1 MYFSEEEVTVFFRKL
16 NHNLVT
22 EEESSEII
30 NEVMKQ
36 MPSVINDFN
45 DLSEIICNIL
55 SSSSHR
61 NKNYDKLAVILLED
75 ALFKKVPERFSDC
88 VARIQENKD
97 VLGNTKPLIS
107 ESFYN
112 YIMQNRDMID
122 DIFLSVTTNVPHFE
136 LTSFGLKTL
145 ARSYLLKTHEGIM
158 EKPNHL
164 WFRVSLFL
172 NQGDLTSVAKSFEF
186 FRRGY
191 FIHATPTL
199 YHAGLTSPQMAS
211 CYLIG
216 TDDSVVG
223 IFKTIG
229 DAAQISKWA
238 GGIGIHI
245 SNIRAKN
252 SYIYGTN
259 GVSNGIMP
267 MLKVYNDTSR
277 YIDQCFEG
285 AVCVFSENGFIPIK
299 DIQPGEK
306 VLTNSGNFET
316 VLAKN
321 KYWKKGELLSTS
333 MKVNNNIFT
342 QYLTMGH
349 EFLIKDVANAHEMHF
364 IPFHDVKF
372 NAKFVFT
379 PPMNLYY
386 LDAQFTANDCFIVGY
401 IYRHGSLCDGGFKF
415 TYSDMISFSINLF
428 LNTNYPHQWKVFDNL
443 YIVTYN
449 EVVLPDKID
458 TDFLGKD
465 DFPGYFLRLS
475 VHKLRRFM
483 DGWNYSGK
491 KKCIKQMSVDFL
503 LDNKEWNDNH
513 QILKI
518 EQVQEQKPI
527 AVYDLVIENNPCYQT
542 NIGMVH
548 NGGGKRNGAF
558 AMYIE
563 PWHADI
569 FDFVL
574 ARRNIGNEDERARD
588 LFYGLWIPDL
598 FMRQVENGG
607 KWYLMSP
614 DRCPELTDKWG
625 TEFEEAYWSHVEKKN
640 YHKEIHARELW
651 VEILKSQIE
660 TGVPYILYKDSA
672 NRKSNQ
678 QNLGT
683 IKSSNLCCEIIEYS
697 DDKEYAV
704 CNLAS
709 LSLPKFIKYK
719 EDNWTSLLIYTKK
732 NCSYCKI
739 LKSILSE
746 RGIAFIEKENDI
758 LPSFYQSFHKTFP
771 LIIKDAKY
779 VGGFSEFWNDYLCP
793 QFDFDKFGDAVSV
806 LVHNLNTV
814 IDLNAYPL
822 KECKESNLRHRPIGI
837 GVQGLADLF
846 FIMRMSYDS
855 KEARQLNLEIFE
867 ALYFYALQ
875 ASNELAKKSGHYSS
889 FPNSPLSL
897 GRFHFDLCENF
908 NEKIHLSSRFDWEQL
923 RTNIQKYGTK
933 NSLLVAPMPTASTS
947 QILGNTESFE
957 PLTNNLYLRRTS
969 AGEFYICNQ
978 FLIKDLRSLS
988 KWDNN
993 TIEHLIVHKG
1003 SVQQLDIPTYLKNIY
1018 RTVWEIPQKSLI
1030 DMAADRQF
1038 FIDQSQ
1044 SFNIYLNDSN
1054 MDKLNKIHFYGWK
1067 KGLKTGSYYIRSRAP
1082 VSSQNYTIDPLK
1094 EKSLLACESCS
1105 G

>member
-1 MYFSEEEVTVFFRKL
+1 MYFSEDQVTSYFRKMSRD
-16 NHNLVT
+16 LVT
-22 EEESSEII
+22 EEEGGEIV

-36 MPSVINDFN
+36 MPSVMNDYS
-45 DLSEIICNIL
+45 DLNEIICTIL
-55 SSSSHR
+55 TSSSHR
-61 NKNYDKLAVILLED
+61 NKNFDRLAVRLLED
-75 ALFKKVPERFSDC
+75 LLYKDIPEKFSES
-88 VARIQENKD
+88 VERIQ
-97 VLGNTKPLIS
+97 
-107 ESFYN
+107 
-112 YIMQNRDMID
+112 QNRDAAGREKPLLCKDFFDFVMD
-122 DIFLSVTTNVPHFE
+122 NRERVDELYFSVTKTVPHFE
-136 LTSFGLKTL
+136 MTSFGLKTL

-158 EKPNHL
+158 ERPNHL

-172 NQGDLTSVAKSFEF
+172 NRGDWGSVARSFEY

-199 YHAGLTSPQMAS
+199 FHAGLVRPQMAS
-211 CYLIG
+211 CFLVG
-216 TDDSVVG
+216 TDDSVAG

-252 SYIYGTN
+252 SYIHGTN

-285 AVCVFSENGFIPIK
+285 SVRVYTESGFVPIRE
-299 DIQPGEK
+299 IQPGVK
-306 VLTNSGNFET
+306 VLTTTGVFER
-316 VLAKN
+316 VLSKN
-321 KYWKKGELLSTS
+321 RYWKKDELVRLTLRLD
-333 MKVNNNIFT
+333 KDLVLTYLVTKGHDFYIQAPAVAGL
-342 QYLTMGH
+342 QYESLEDMR
-349 EFLIKDVANAHEMHF
+349 FNSRLQFVAPVPDPH
-364 IPFHDVKF
+364 IDQ
-372 NAKFVFT
+372 
-379 PPMNLYY
+379 LY
-386 LDAQFTANDCFIVGY
+386 TTEDCFCLGF
-401 IYRHGSLCDGGFKF
+401 IYRHGAVTDFGFRF
-415 TYSDMISFSINLF
+415 MYSQLVDAEMYLF
-428 LNTNYPHQWKVFDNL
+428 LDRNYPNQWT
-443 YIVTYN
+443 VTENSYTIRYN
-449 EVVLPDKID
+449 ELLLPEKVD
-458 TDFLGKD
+458 TGFFGQN
-465 DFPGYFLRLS
+465 DFPAHLLRLP
-475 VHKLRRFM
+475 VHKLEELM
-483 DGWNYSGK
+483 KGWNLTSRQI
-491 KKCIKQMSVDFL
+491 CSRQISVDYVL
-503 LDNKEWNDNH
+503 KGSDWSTQH
-513 QILKI
+513 QILKM
-518 EQVQEQKPI
+518 EKVERQATPVT
-527 AVYDLVIENNPCYQT
+527 VYDLVVENNPCYQT
-542 NIGMVH
+542 DIGMVH

-569 FDFVL
+569 YDFVL

-588 LFYGLWIPDL
+588 LFYALWIPDL

-614 DRCPELTDKWG
+614 DRCPGLSGTWG
-625 TEFEEAYWSHVEKKN
+625 DEFEKLYWSHVEKKD
-640 YHKEIHARELW
+640 YEREIMARDLW

-660 TGVPYILYKDSA
+660 TGVPYMLYKDSA
-672 NRKSNQ
+672 NSKSNQ

-683 IKSSNLCCEIIEYS
+683 IRSSNLCCEIIEYS
-697 DDKEYAV
+697 DNKEYAV

-709 LSLPKFIKYK
+709 LSLPKFVKPRK
-719 EDNWTSLLIYTKK
+719 PEWKSLVIYTKES
-732 NCSYCKI
+732 CSYCKI
-739 LKSILSE
+739 LKSVLSE
-746 RGIAFIEKENDI
+746 RNISFVDNDQGIPMQYASYHNT
-758 LPSFYQSFHKTFP
+758 YP
-771 LIIKDAKY
+771 LIIRDNKY
-779 VGGFSEFWNDYLCP
+779 AGGFTEFWNDYLCP
-793 QFDFDKFGDAVSV
+793 EFDFGEFGRAVST
-806 LVHNLNTV
+806 LVNNLNRV

-822 KECKESNLRHRPIGI
+822 EECRTSNLKNRPIGI

-846 FIMRMSYDS
+846 FMMRIPYDGAR
-855 KEARQLNLEIFE
+855 ARQLNHEIFE

-875 ASNELAKKSGHYSS
+875 SSTRLAQKDGHYES
-889 FPNSPLSL
+889 FPGSPLSQ
-897 GRFHFDLCENF
+897 GRFHFDLCESF
-908 NEKIHLSSRFDWEQL
+908 EYKTFLSPRFDWEQL
-923 RTNIQKYGTK
+923 RQDIRLHGTR

-969 AGEFYICNQ
+969 AGEFYICNH
-978 FLIKDLRSLS
+978 FLVKDLNALS

-993 TIEHLIVHKG
+993 AIEHLIVHKG
-1003 SVQQLDIPTYLKNIY
+1003 SVQQMDIPAYLKQIY

-1030 DMAADRQF
+1030 DMAAERQF

-1094 EKSLLACESCS
+1094 ERSLLSCEACS